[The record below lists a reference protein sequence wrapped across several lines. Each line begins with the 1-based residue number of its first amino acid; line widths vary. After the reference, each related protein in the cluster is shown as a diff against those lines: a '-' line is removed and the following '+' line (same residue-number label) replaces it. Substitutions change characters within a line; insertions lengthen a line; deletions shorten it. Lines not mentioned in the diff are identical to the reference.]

1 MSLIQ
6 EYRVRAKEV
15 RQRLHRPPN
24 SVPDTPIDL
33 KRLPKG
39 AVWSECRR
47 LLTGDVVQEHHY
59 PKPITFPR
67 IVQIVADYFGI
78 GVLDISGPDRR
89 MWCVTAR
96 QIAIYM
102 ACKHTK
108 LSSNLIGQR
117 LNRDHSTIVHSRQK
131 MERVLSSNEGM
142 ARLVAELERRLL
154 G

>member
-1 MSLIQ
+1 MDTQGYSQ
-6 EYRVRAKEV
+6 KAKEI
-15 RQRLHRPPN
+15 RDRLMRPPN
-24 SVPDTPIDL
+24 AVTDTPIDL

-39 AVWSECRR
+39 AVWAECRR
-47 LLTGDVVQEHHY
+47 LLTDGAVQEHHY

-96 QIAIYM
+96 QIAIYL

-131 MERVLSSNEGM
+131 MERVLASNEGM
-142 ARLVAELERRLL
+142 ARLVVELERRLL
-154 G
+154 E